1 MGRRRRPRQ
10 RRGPLGPTRRHR
22 QPLGDRLG
30 QRRGHLLQ
38 VPHAVPPG
46 RAPRGPRPRGAHAGG
61 QVRRA
66 RRAAVPRLQ
75 LPRDAGPA
83 RCAGGG
89 PCCAEDRLPQREA
102 AMGCRRRPLARSL
115 ARDYPRGGRGRRRG
129 LRRRAPARAPRALRR
144 ARRQHQASSG
154 EGREIA
160 RDDPRWPEI
169 RREHQAHREGP
180 GGQGG
185 RRRRRAARGDARHR
199 RGRGPHAGLHA
210 RAAPARRHER
220 RPAAAA
226 LAVWPA
232 AGCLGPAG

>member
-144 ARRQHQASSG
+144 ARR
-154 EGREIA
+154 
-160 RDDPRWPEI
+160 
-169 RREHQAHREGP
+169 EHQAHREGP